1 MPPINFLLQGNAGT
15 ELIYSFIIIIC
26 NLMIYHATKEMY
38 QLSSYKG
45 IKYFRQAF
53 LFFAIA
59 YFFRYSI
66 KFLLVFFDVKGIL
79 EISPMFIGII
89 SLFFYLYFTS
99 MAIFF
104 LLYSIIWKN
113 DSTNSKR
120 LFYIFNIV
128 ALVIAL
134 IGIFFT
140 GPEMPFILNI
150 ILLIIAFIVLLTN
163 QKDYKKKKERNL
175 FIIYTLLFIFGSLNI
190 IDILIPD
197 FFQFFQMLLYLASIS
212 IFMIILYK
220 VLKRVGD

>member
-1 MPPINFLLQGNAGT
+1 MPPINFLLQGNAST

-26 NLMIYHATKEMY
+26 SLMIYHATKEMY

-66 KFLLVFFDVKGIL
+66 KFLLAFFDAKGIL
-79 EISPMFIGII
+79 ETSPMFIGII

-99 MAIFF
+99 MAIFY

-113 DSTNSKR
+113 NSKNSRR

-134 IGIFFT
+134 VGIFFT

-190 IDILIPD
+190 IDILVPD
-197 FFQFFQMLLYLASIS
+197 FFQFFQMALYLASIS